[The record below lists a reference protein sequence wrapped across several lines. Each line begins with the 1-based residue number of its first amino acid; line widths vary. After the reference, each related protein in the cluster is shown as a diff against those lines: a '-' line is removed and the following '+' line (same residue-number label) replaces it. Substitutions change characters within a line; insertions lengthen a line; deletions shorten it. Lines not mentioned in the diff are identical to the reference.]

1 MKARLII
8 KEWGV
13 KGIRPKWKTTGCV
26 TAFPNGERGDDP
38 FICIDA
44 FEGRA
49 DTYKRR
55 EGNCLI
61 QVNDGSKEI
70 FSGSFEEL
78 AELIEYAITSRK
90 SDKRFAQNVKVL
102 SGYKKLRQRPVSSS
116 EAYKLNAPDIPAM
129 TIEELHHILTKPQEQ
144 CDGWDMHLRYLY
156 EGGQFERL
164 QKYTGVNVSDF
175 GNTTYNNLIDPVT

>member
-1 MKARLII
+1 MLLKAVQTLISI
-8 KEWGV
+8 G
-13 KGIRPKWKTTGCV
+13 
-26 TAFPNGERGDDP
+26 
-38 FICIDA
+38 
-44 FEGRA
+44 
-49 DTYKRR
+49 

-90 SDKRFAQNVKVL
+90 SDKFCTERKKYFGRLQEVKAKARPFTQKIQNKC
-102 SGYKKLRQRPVSSS
+102 
-116 EAYKLNAPDIPAM
+116 PDIPAM